1 MLRKIYLLFA
11 TVLITTVAFAQT
23 GTLKGT
29 VLDNLSGEAIP
40 FANVIIERN
49 GTQTSG
55 TTTDFDGKFTIKP
68 IEPGTYTVKA
78 TFVGY
83 QTFVMTGLIISAN
96 KITFQ
101 DLKMS
106 SGIQKGE
113 VVIVEYK
120 KPLIDQDNIT
130 GETKTAEEIVAMPTR
145 SVASIAATT
154 AGIYQRDEGESL
166 NVRGSR
172 SDATDYYID
181 GIKVRGTLGIPQSAI
196 EQITVMASGLPAQ
209 YGDATAGIISITTK
223 GPSNKFFGG
232 AEVESSSLF
241 DKYNKNILGFNL
253 SGPILKK
260 RNDDG
265 TKGNSIIGYFFSGEF
280 RMVDDSDPSAIG
292 NWKIKDNVLKDL
304 KADPFRPAPDV
315 SAGFLQNAEF
325 VRMKDLEKV
334 QARQNVAQKR
344 IAVSGKLDFKPANNT
359 FLSLGGNYYYNTG
372 HSYTRVYSLF
382 NSNNNAESNSTTWR
396 VFGKL
401 TQKFGSQEA
410 DDEESASA
418 IKNAF
423 FTIQGDYTRNQY
435 TTQDD
440 SHNDNIFDYGYVGK
454 FNTYKE
460 NIYNSGT
467 IYDTTRNQ
475 YFSGQIH
482 SGWTDTL
489 YTFKAGNLNPD
500 AAIYT
505 DKYFDMFTDY
515 GMTSYIDGYGMD
527 GVIRTPL
534 DLQGVGL
541 RNGERSQSIYSL
553 WYPFGREYNYYGYS
567 YYSQTT
573 FKASGSADI
582 KDHEFS
588 FGMEY
593 EQRTDAAWGV
603 NPVGLWGYMRQ
614 LTNKH
619 LTQLNLR
626 EPNPEFDENGIF
638 KDTVNFDR
646 LYVAEE
652 QSFFDLNLRKELKLD
667 VDNVDWIDVDSY
679 GPDRFDLSM
688 FSADELLNNGGS
700 YVSYYGYDYLGN
712 RHASQPTFE
721 DFLTK
726 KVNGN
731 YTRPI
736 AAFQPIYSAGY
747 VQDKFAIEDLIFNV
761 GLRIDR
767 YDANQPVLKD
777 KYLLYDTYAASS
789 DKARALGSLSQF
801 GKDYYVYVDDIATQ
815 SSIVGYRKGD
825 TWYDATGAEIST
837 PDILINAAGGKI
849 APMVKNS
856 LAAVNGD
863 LSTAAFKDYDPQT
876 IIMPRIAFS
885 FPISDEAQFFAHY
898 DVLTQRPPE
907 RSRFNPTQYYFLE
920 QNIGG
925 LLNNPDLKPEKTVD
939 YEIGFAQTL
948 SLKSAITISLFYK
961 ELRDMIQVMN
971 LPGAYPGRYMTMQNL
986 DFGTVKG
993 LSVAFDLR
1001 RTNNVSLT
1009 ANYTLQFADG
1019 TGSSATSGYSLANT
1033 EQPNLR
1039 TMTPLSFD
1047 QRHAIS
1053 VSVDYHYGHG
1063 KDYNGPILFGKK
1075 ILQSAGFN
1083 AIISAGSGTPFSKQS
1098 NVTQEAAFGINDR
1111 STLEGTLYGS
1121 RLPWQ
1126 SRVSTKINK
1135 EFEIKWNDRKRSH
1148 INVYLQVQNLF
1159 NTKNIISVYR
1169 ATGNPEDDGYLS
1181 ASASQNEINTKN
1193 DPESFVDLYEIK
1205 VNNPS
1210 HFSLPRMMN
1219 LGLTISF

>member
-1 MLRKIYLLFA
+1 MLRKLYLLFA
-11 TVLITTVAFAQT
+11 TVLITAVAFAQT

-29 VLDNLSGEAIP
+29 VLDGLSGEVIP

-49 GTQTSG
+49 GTQTAG

-83 QTFVMTGLIISAN
+83 QTFVMTGIIISAN

-101 DLKMS
+101 DLKLS

-145 SVASIAATT
+145 SVASVAATT

-181 GIKVRGTLGIPQSAI
+181 GIKVRGTLGVPQSAI
-196 EQITVMASGLPAQ
+196 EQITVMTGGLPAQ

-223 GPSNKFFGG
+223 GPSNKFSGG

-241 DKYNKNILGFNL
+241 DKYNKNILGLNL

-292 NWKIKDNVLKDL
+292 NWKIKDDVLKDL

-344 IAVSGKLDFKPANNT
+344 IAVSGKLDFKPVNNT

-410 DDEESASA
+410 DDDESAST

-505 DKYFDMFTDY
+505 DKYFDMFRDY

-603 NPVGLWGYMRQ
+603 NPVGIWGYMRQ
-614 LTNKH
+614 LANKH
-619 LTQLNLR
+619 LTQLDFSN
-626 EPNPEFDENGIF
+626 PNPIFDENGIF

-652 QSFFDLNLRKELKLD
+652 QSVFDLNLRNELGLNA
-667 VDNVDWIDVDSY
+667 DNVDWIDVDSY
-679 GPDRFDLSM
+679 GPDRFDLNM

-712 RHASQPTFE
+712 RYETNSQPTFE

-726 KVNGN
+726 K
-731 YTRPI
+731 TRPI
-736 AAFQPIYSAGY
+736 AAFQPIYTAGY

-777 KYLLYDTYAASS
+777 KYLLYDTYTASS
-789 DKARALGSLSQF
+789 NKARGLGSLSQF
-801 GKDYYVYVDDIATQ
+801 GNDYHVYVDDIMHTAQ

-825 TWYDATGAEIST
+825 TWYDVTGAEIST

-849 APMVKNS
+849 APMVKDP

-863 LSTAAFKDYDPQT
+863 LSTDAFKDYDPQT

-948 SLKSAITISLFYK
+948 SLKSALTISLFYK

-1053 VSVDYHYGHG
+1053 LSVDYHYGHG

-1083 AIISAGSGTPFSKQS
+1083 AMISAGSGTPFSKQS

-1148 INVYLQVQNLF
+1148 VNLYLQLQNLF

-1193 DPESFVDLYEIK
+1193 NPESFVDLYEIK